1 MLTCQPDQGTFQN
14 EGFPSNYQTQH
25 PTDCETTKASGKGPR
40 VLRKVRRA
48 WSTAAAKDG
57 VYVLGQAHGRLEGR
71 YGHGRSSMRAGM
83 VMEATWFSILS
94 ANEDLCRF
102 QSFCALPST
111 TPLRI
116 PISHR
121 GFDDT
126 LHFFFKASPSQTR
139 TRPKTSSIRMSS
151 LVSSC

>member
-1 MLTCQPDQGTFQN
+1 MKDSLLITKPNTQRIVRPPRPQVKAPAFCARCGELGVQQLQRTVCMSLAKLTVDW
-14 EGFPSNYQTQH
+14 
-25 PTDCETTKASGKGPR
+25 R
-40 VLRKVRRA
+40 
-48 WSTAAAKDG
+48 
-57 VYVLGQAHGRLEGR
+57 GR
-71 YGHGRSSMRAGM
+71 YGHGRSMRAGM

-126 LHFFFKASPSQTR
+126 LHFIFFKLPQVKHGHAP
-139 TRPKTSSIRMSS
+139 RPAPYGCPLWCLRVEMLHPK
-151 LVSSC
+151 